1 MIAEHQDLECLECK
15 KKNTQNKEQVADLG
29 LQPTEDSMWEQKQL
43 KATLQLP
50 QKHKIHRRKQSVPA
64 RSVGSVN
71 YLPASLGAKAA
82 LWYSQ
87 QQFQTSSLTPA
98 AIAKHVWVDQLRNKT
113 VITHSCSCSGHT
125 VREVTL
131 MWTERLERRNA
142 AHSDADSIITNQTF
156 LYVKAQMAPGC
167 LDLMWDLLEI

>member
-1 MIAEHQDLECLECK
+1 MSGMQK
-15 KKNTQNKEQVADLG
+15 KKKKLKTKNRWLAWVYSLLTILCGNKNNSRRPFSSHKNTRSIEENRAFQLG
-29 LQPTEDSMWEQKQL
+29 LWEVWIISQL
-43 KATLQLP
+43 HWEPRLLFDTP
-50 QKHKIHRRKQSVPA
+50 
-64 RSVGSVN
+64 
-71 YLPASLGAKAA
+71 
-82 LWYSQ
+82 
-87 QQFQTSSLTPA
+87 SSSFRQVRLITPA

-113 VITHSCSCSGHT
+113 VITHSCSCSGHAA
-125 VREVTL
+125 REVTL